1 MQARRSGQAEV
12 QTRQE
17 PAQTNPIPRR
27 DGGETYVSPE
37 IGAALRRLD
46 LARERLVSAT
56 IAFCDGAI
64 SFEQLRA
71 VREYYRQQDLY
82 LTQLSGRQVPP
93 FEEEPASPEPEV
105 IEPAAL
111 PAVEVAP
118 QPELTL
124 PLQLEGEQAD
134 DIRARIAL
142 LDRKLAILEEN
153 FAMGRINA
161 TQYRAI
167 RKHYMEQRQVALRL
181 HASNPRSDRWRV
193 VLEEGKTV
201 FLMQL
206 NEAACLAFALYDMQ
220 TRQRIF
226 LQGRMGPTAEEAMA
240 LLGTFGPPAAE
251 GDAGRML
258 ATRTD
263 DGQSLL
269 LVPGRHTAALI
280 TFSQDP
286 PGWQVRAVREV
297 HRNFEAANHAALARG
312 ERKNLV
318 FPDLSRILKS

>member
-12 QTRQE
+12 DTRDKVGHTKLPPKQ
-17 PAQTNPIPRR
+17 PR
-27 DGGETYVSPE
+27 GETYVIPE
-37 IGAALRRLD
+37 IEAALKRLE

-82 LTQLSGRQVPP
+82 LTQLTGRQVPP
-93 FEEEPASPEPEV
+93 FEEEPPSLEPQV
-105 IEPAAL
+105 IEPANL
-111 PAVEVAP
+111 PAAEMPP
-118 QPELTL
+118 QAEIGL
-124 PLQLEGEQAD
+124 PFTPQGDHAD
-134 DIRARIAL
+134 DIRARIEL

-153 FAMGRINA
+153 FTMGRLNA

-181 HASNPRSDRWRV
+181 HAANPRSDRWRV

-206 NEAACLAFALYDMQ
+206 NEAACLAFALYDME
-220 TRQRIF
+220 TRERLF
-226 LQGRMGPTAEEAMA
+226 LQGTMGPSAEEAMA

-251 GDAGRML
+251 GAAGRML

-269 LVPGRHTAALI
+269 LVPGRYTAALI

-297 HRNFEAANHAALARG
+297 HRNFEAANNAALARG
-312 ERKNLV
+312 GRKNLV
-318 FPDLSRILKS
+318 FPDLSRILKL

>member
-1 MQARRSGQAEV
+1 MHARRSGQAEI
-12 QTRQE
+12 QTRDE
-17 PAQTNPIPRR
+17 PTPVDTPPRQAADR
-27 DGGETYVSPE
+27 TCVRPE
-37 IGAALRRLD
+37 VEAALKRLE

-82 LTQLSGRQVPP
+82 LTQLTGRQVPP
-93 FEEEPASPEPEV
+93 FEEETRSPEPEV
-105 IEPAAL
+105 IEPATL
-111 PAVEVAP
+111 PPIEAP
-118 QPELTL
+118 IQPEPTL
-124 PLQLEGEQAD
+124 DLHLDGEQAD
-134 DIRARIAL
+134 DIRARIEL

-167 RKHYMEQRQVALRL
+167 RKHYTEQRQVALRL

-193 VLEEGKTV
+193 VLEEGKTF

-206 NEAACLAFALYDMQ
+206 NEAACLGYAIYDIE
-220 TRQRIF
+220 TRQRLF
-226 LQGRMGPTAEEAMA
+226 LQGRLAPSAEEAMA

-251 GDAGRML
+251 GQAGRML

-263 DGQSLL
+263 DGESLL
-269 LVPGRHTAALI
+269 LVPGRFTAALI

-286 PGWQVRAVREV
+286 PGWQVRTVREV
-297 HRNFEAANHAALARG
+297 HRNFEAANHPALSRG
-312 ERKNLV
+312 ERRNLV
-318 FPDLSRILKS
+318 FPDLSRILKT

>member
-1 MQARRSGQAEV
+1 MQGRRSGQAEV
-12 QTRQE
+12 QTRGE
-17 PAQTNPIPRR
+17 PSRADPPRR
-27 DGGETYVSPE
+27 AGEASVRPE
-37 IGAALRRLD
+37 IEAALKRLE
-46 LARERLVSAT
+46 LARERLVAAT

-82 LTQLSGRQVPP
+82 LTQLTGRQVPP
-93 FEEEPASPEPEV
+93 FEEEPPCLEPEV

-111 PAVEVAP
+111 PAAEAP
-118 QPELTL
+118 AQPDFGLAAHF
-124 PLQLEGEQAD
+124 EGEQAD
-134 DIRARIAL
+134 DIRARIEL

-206 NEAACLAFALYDMQ
+206 NEAACLAFAVYDMA
-220 TRQRIF
+220 TRERIF
-226 LQGRMGPTAEEAMA
+226 LQGRMGPSAEEAMA

-251 GDAGRML
+251 GESGRML

-263 DGQSLL
+263 EGQSLL
-269 LVPGRHTAALI
+269 LVPGRYTAALI

-286 PGWQVRAVREV
+286 PGWQVRTVREV